1 MTDTTFTANA
11 ATSGALTAER
21 QPHGHEL
28 AAATSPALDL
38 LPLLEVLPPQ
48 VVLQEVPGEVSLAFT
63 VLGCPHR
70 CRGCHSPDIWRRGG
84 GEPLDGAQLGAWL
97 ARYAG
102 LVSCVCFMG
111 GDWQPLALRPLLR
124 QLQQAGLKTC
134 LYAGSDTIDSRLLPH
149 LDYLKLGPFIA
160 ERGGLACATTN
171 QRFYRLPQWQLLNH
185 LFHNPR

>member
-1 MTDTTFTANA
+1 MTDPVH
-11 ATSGALTAER
+11 LTAEPLTAAVP
-21 QPHGHEL
+21 QPASPSDATDM
-28 AAATSPALDL
+28 AASSAPA
-38 LPLLEVLPPQ
+38 LLEVLPPQ

-70 CRGCHSPDIWRRGG
+70 CRGCHSPDTWRRGG
-84 GEPLDGAQLGAWL
+84 GEPLDGVQLGAWL
-97 ARYAG
+97 ARYAA

-134 LYAGSDTIDSRLLPH
+134 LYAGSDTIDRRLLPH

-160 ERGGLACATTN
+160 ERGGLECTTTN

>member
-1 MTDTTFTANA
+1 MTDAAFTATALTND
-11 ATSGALTAER
+11 ALTAAL
-21 QPHGHEL
+21 QPHAAEL
-28 AAATSPALDL
+28 AATTSPV
-38 LPLLEVLPPQ
+38 LLEVLPPQ

-70 CRGCHSPDIWRRGG
+70 CRGCHSPDSWRRGG
-84 GEPLDGAQLGAWL
+84 GEPLDAARLDAWL
-97 ARYAG
+97 TRYTG

-111 GDWQPLALRPLLR
+111 GDWQPLALRLLLR

-185 LFHNPR
+185 LFPKSR